1 MSLIRNEIDQFDTK
15 KGDGK
20 RPKKVHQPN
29 MIEKGDFELAYVVD
43 DVDNDKNDSFI
54 VVLSCFNGQ

>member
-1 MSLIRNEIDQFDTK
+1 
-15 KGDGK
+15 
-20 RPKKVHQPN
+20 